1 MGFLMVMV
9 YSFIQI
15 AQNILEDLQMEK
27 EMAKAHI
34 LTQTVVNGKANG
46 RTASVLLVMG

>member
-27 EMAKAHI
+27 EMAKVYI
-34 LTQTVVNGKANG
+34 LTQIVVNGKVNG
-46 RTASVLLVMG
+46 RTTSALLVMG